1 MGFFDF
7 LGSGIVES
15 VGKVADDLIT
25 SDEERMEKEN
35 EKLKTNLQY
44 NIENKK
50 LDLEAQKDENENISK
65 RWLSDNQNIV
75 TRLVRP
81 FIVVYVVVVFT
92 AIVFLD
98 GNIGEFKINEAYI
111 PIFQTLLVTVIGA
124 YFGSRGFEKVA
135 SIKKSSVAKSEV

>member
-65 RWLSDNQNIV
+65 RWLSDNQNMV

-124 YFGSRGFEKVA
+124 YFGSRGFEKVT
-135 SIKKSSVAKSEV
+135 SIKNSGAKSEV

>member
-135 SIKKSSVAKSEV
+135 SIKKSSGAKSEV